1 LHYNYY
7 RDYDLATG
15 CYSQSD
21 PIGLAG
27 GINTYTYIGG
37 NPVNAIDPLGKDYL
51 SMKLLLCLSHV
62 SILSL
67 LIIIEAQAC
76 AMPGSSVVYF
86 KLFSTQTFLPVLKKD
101 FQGDK
106 QGGKMVIK
114 NAYFKKLLVN
124 SKLTTSEPFF
134 ENIRM
139 TVNFNK
145 QIYYINDQGDIQ
157 LENLV
162 IGKIDKQTRDHLDKG
177 YNLYEWET
185 CRPMNKVLKIMLE
198 EHNRNVDR
206 LFKEQF
212 LEK

>member
-1 LHYNYY
+1 
-7 RDYDLATG
+7 
-15 CYSQSD
+15 
-21 PIGLAG
+21 
-27 GINTYTYIGG
+27 
-37 NPVNAIDPLGKDYL
+37 
-51 SMKLLLCLSHV
+51 MKLLLCLSHV

-114 NAYFKKLLVN
+114 NAYFKKLLDN